1 MEFDFHQ
8 RVIVRRS
15 TRTINGGTAGLA
27 GEVCGKSAEDG
38 GPILAYAVILDRLQ
52 RVCMIDPDDLEV
64 AGE

>member
-15 TRTINGGTAGLA
+15 ARTITGGTAGLA
-27 GEVCGKSAEDG
+27 AEVCWKSAEDG
-38 GPILAYAVILDRLQ
+38 GPILAYAVFLDRLQ
-52 RVCMIDPDDLEV
+52 RIEPGELEA